1 MRKVIKQYNHKD
13 SLIIISLYPKKGEL
27 YSAATSGVASYAKN
41 IVKNMKRQVVVLADI
56 PDNQIPSPRRSH
68 GFGKASACHRPRC
81 FKADVYEEENTL
93 VIRCF
98 KRNSPLMWFVIL
110 KQLLKFNAIKNI
122 LVQLDFA
129 MYGGIFT
136 TSLVLPFLAILK
148 IFGYKTNVTMHHVV
162 TDIFKLK
169 GHVGLGN
176 GVLDKIKGLF
186 YNGVF
191 HLFYLLLGLVSNK
204 IVVLEEVLKTKL
216 NSVIPNGKVVVIPHG
231 VDSELTLIP
240 KDVARKELGIT
251 NGDFVVLFFGFVN
264 WFKGADFFVDVFGD
278 TQKLLG
284 KKVRFI
290 IAGGKS
296 PTMQDKPFYQKYF
309 ASVLEKIYS
318 SKNVSITGYV
328 PQKKIGTY
336 FSAADLVVLPYR
348 HLMTA
353 SGVLSLVF
361 SYKKPFIVSRE
372 LGEMFEETDF
382 KRAFEN
388 TGLKKEDAVFDL
400 DKKFCLSVTENVL
413 KDGLKAKMRNVA
425 QIIRRERDYK
435 NTASLYEKLI
445 FDTAVAPT
453 ETPALSYTKVYGQ

>member
-1 MRKVIKQYNHKD
+1 
-13 SLIIISLYPKKGEL
+13 
-27 YSAATSGVASYAKN
+27 VASYGKNVAKN
-41 IVKNMKRQVVVLADI
+41 MNRKVVVFADI
-56 PDNQIPSPRRSH
+56 PDSSTVGGAPSGHPR
-68 GFGKASACHRPRC
+68 GVLRPS
-81 FKADVYEEENTL
+81 VYEEDNAL
-93 VIRCF
+93 IVRCF
-98 KRNSPLMWFVIL
+98 KRKSPLMWFVIL
-110 KQLLKFNAIKNI
+110 KELVKFNAIKNI

-129 MYGGIFT
+129 VYGGIIT
-136 TSLVLPFLAILK
+136 TSLVLPFLALLK
-148 IFGYKTNVTMHHVV
+148 VFGCKTNVTMHHVV
-162 TDIFKLK
+162 INIFKLK

-231 VDSELTLIP
+231 VDSELTAIP

-264 WFKGADFFVDVFGD
+264 WFKGADFFVDAFGD

-309 ASVLEKIYS
+309 AGVLEKIYN
-318 SKNVSITGYV
+318 SKSVSITGYV

-336 FSAADLVVLPYR
+336 FSASDLVVLPYR
-348 HLMTA
+348 NFMTA
-353 SGVLSLVF
+353 SGVFSLVF
-361 SYKKPFIVSRE
+361 SYKKPFIVSSE
-372 LGEMFEETDF
+372 LGDMFEETDF

-400 DKKFCLSVTENVL
+400 NKKSCLSVTENVL
-413 KDGLKAKMRNVA
+413 KDGLKPKMRNVA

-435 NTASLYEKLI
+435 NTALLYEKLI
-445 FDTAVAPT
+445 FNEAISPK
-453 ETPALSYTKVYGQ
+453 ETPALSYTNVYGQ